1 MTNKSVSNIEDEHL
15 DDLEF
20 FTITSNGEA
29 TPMIRVDM
37 AASQTV
43 LWDCE

>member
-20 FTITSNGEA
+20 FTITSNGKA
-29 TPMIRVDM
+29 TPMIRVGM
-37 AASQTV
+37 AASQIV